1 MSAMR
6 FITIQF
12 TDGSKVRFSFPVQA
26 ANKAA
31 QQMKIEDF
39 LKGQHF
45 VVQTEARLIV
55 YPVASIRSLE
65 FSTGGE
71 NLEGIKLPLHT
82 LRNATLVSS

>member
-12 TDGSKVRFSFPVQA
+12 TDGSSVKYSFPVQA

-31 QQMKIEDF
+31 QQLKIEDF
-39 LKGQHF
+39 IKGQHL
-45 VVQTEARLIV
+45 VVQTEGRLIV
-55 YPVASIRSLE
+55 YPVASIRSLQ
-65 FSTGGE
+65 FSTGGD

-82 LRNATLVSS
+82 IRNATLASS